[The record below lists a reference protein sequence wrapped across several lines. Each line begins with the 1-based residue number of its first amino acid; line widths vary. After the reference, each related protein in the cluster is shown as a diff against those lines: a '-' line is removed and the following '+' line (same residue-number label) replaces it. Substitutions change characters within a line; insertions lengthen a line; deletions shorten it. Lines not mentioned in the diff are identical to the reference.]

1 MEKERIMLEF
11 IYKIKC
17 LLRGVVY
24 QFFGVRGFRKIGCN
38 FKVFGSKGISAERC
52 SVGDN
57 CWFQAVHS
65 YKGVSYSP
73 CIKIGRDTMFSSNVH
88 ISAVSN
94 INIGDEC
101 LFGSNIYVGDH
112 SHGSTKLDLFDNK
125 CAPAL
130 KTLDD
135 IADIYIGD
143 RVWVGDG
150 VVILAGTHIGS
161 NSVVAANS
169 VVKGIFTSN
178 SLIAG
183 IPANKVRSYQ

>member
-1 MEKERIMLEF
+1 MLEF

-17 LLRGVVY
+17 LLRGVLYRV
-24 QFFGVRGFRKIGCN
+24 FGVKGFRKIGCN
-38 FKVFGSKGISAERC
+38 FKIFGSKGILAESC

-65 YKGVSYSP
+65 YKGMRYTP
-73 CIKIGRDTMFSSNVH
+73 CIRIGKETMFSSNVH

-94 INIGDEC
+94 IRIGSEC

-112 SHGSTKLDLFDNK
+112 SHGSTKIGFFDTES
-125 CAPAL
+125 APAL
-130 KTLDD
+130 KALDD
-135 IADIYIGD
+135 IEDIYIGD

-169 VVKGIFTSN
+169 VVKGIFPKN

-183 IPANKVRSYQ
+183 VPANKIRSYQ